1 MTRNNSRTAAA
12 EILPA
17 IAMVALILAGTAG
30 MAAEQ
35 GDSQPG
41 ETRIPDD
48 KRPVMIEIVP
58 DVAVA
63 GVGQPF
69 RLDVIFRIA
78 PGWHIY
84 APWPGNTGEPTTL
97 KFGSDND
104 GVQFGHTSFALPHI
118 YDRQT
123 LDLTAFGYSDG
134 AVASSEVVVLE
145 QPDAGEIELSVQSGW
160 LACKQSCV
168 GGKATAATRLKV
180 AESASPSAGGT
191 ARDNLTPAATRLAT
205 ASAWLSSVSYDDGI
219 WDIKYTLTGFQSVSE
234 WVPQWLPG
242 GECLVDN
249 WGFERG
255 GDGNESWIASVRL
268 RGTDCLPFAG
278 GFLQA
283 TEPGSD
289 KPEDYFFGAGTN
301 PANSPWTRATPD
313 QATPDQQD
321 AASLSADTSPPVV
334 EAPAFSW
341 YFLLLAFAG
350 GLLLN
355 IMPCVI
361 PVIVPKLNHLVMTAV
376 TYKERRE
383 RYRMLLANG
392 LAYAAGIFVLMM
404 GLATTV
410 VILKAAGHSVG
421 WGFQFQEPGFLAF
434 IISILMVMSLGMLG
448 VFPLQVASHTDDL
461 QDLRKKYKTRMI
473 LGSFMT
479 GLLVTILGTPC
490 TAPML
495 GPAVGFAFM
504 GGPAQIFAFFAA
516 LALGFSLPFVLLA
529 VFPRWT
535 DRLKNFRVSE
545 ESNRWSHGLAF
556 FLLATMVW
564 LIGVL
569 GSGFGIDAVVRILWF
584 LLLLGAAAWFMGVS
598 AVNFEEPAGRKLKRA
613 ESDLA
618 ADSSVDARERIELKR
633 NLRKAHYR
641 SVLRRRVITA
651 GMLFAVIMVSAPMI
665 LSFQDGAAEG
675 SAGLEKHDGPVKW
688 QKWSR
693 EAVEQARK
701 AGKPVFVDVTASWC
715 MNCKTNEKLILN
727 RQQTADLFTEH
738 GIVPMIADFSRRDP
752 SIAALIKQYQR
763 AGVPVYLVYPPCE
776 GEPAVLPEL
785 LTEGILADAIK
796 AAGPA
801 RDCR

>member
-1 MTRNNSRTAAA
+1 MGA
-12 EILPA
+12 
-17 IAMVALILAGTAG
+17 
-30 MAAEQ
+30 
-35 GDSQPG
+35 
-41 ETRIPDD
+41 
-48 KRPVMIEIVP
+48 PV
-58 DVAVA
+58 
-63 GVGQPF
+63 
-69 RLDVIFRIA
+69 
-78 PGWHIY
+78 
-84 APWPGNTGEPTTL
+84 
-97 KFGSDND
+97 
-104 GVQFGHTSFALPHI
+104 
-118 YDRQT
+118 
-123 LDLTAFGYSDG
+123 
-134 AVASSEVVVLE
+134 
-145 QPDAGEIELSVQSGW
+145 
-160 LACKQSCV
+160 
-168 GGKATAATRLKV
+168 
-180 AESASPSAGGT
+180 
-191 ARDNLTPAATRLAT
+191 
-205 ASAWLSSVSYDDGI
+205 
-219 WDIKYTLTGFQSVSE
+219 
-234 WVPQWLPG
+234 LPG

-255 GDGNESWIASVRL
+255 GAGNESWIASVRL

-289 KPEDYFFGAGTN
+289 KPENYFFGAGTN

-321 AASLSADTSPPVV
+321 AASLSAETSPPVV

-504 GGPAQIFAFFAA
+504 GGPAQIFGFFAA

-535 DRLKNFRVSE
+535 DRLKTS
-545 ESNRWSHGLAF
+545 
-556 FLLATMVW
+556 
-564 LIGVL
+564 
-569 GSGFGIDAVVRILWF
+569 GS
-584 LLLLGAAAWFMGVS
+584 
-598 AVNFEEPAGRKLKRA
+598 
-613 ESDLA
+613 
-618 ADSSVDARERIELKR
+618 
-633 NLRKAHYR
+633 
-641 SVLRRRVITA
+641 
-651 GMLFAVIMVSAPMI
+651 
-665 LSFQDGAAEG
+665 
-675 SAGLEKHDGPVKW
+675 
-688 QKWSR
+688 
-693 EAVEQARK
+693 ARK
-701 AGKPVFVDVTASWC
+701 ATGGRTDWRSSCWPRWS
-715 MNCKTNEKLILN
+715 
-727 RQQTADLFTEH
+727 
-738 GIVPMIADFSRRDP
+738 G
-752 SIAALIKQYQR
+752 
-763 AGVPVYLVYPPCE
+763 
-776 GEPAVLPEL
+776 
-785 LTEGILADAIK
+785 
-796 AAGPA
+796 
-801 RDCR
+801 